1 VRVPPSLILDPNPVA
16 AVYDRRKLTTGID
29 LYIGGVEH
37 AVLHLLYAR
46 FWHKVLFDLGLV
58 SAPEPFYKLVNQGLI
73 LGEDGQKMSK
83 SRGNVVNPDD
93 ILREYGADAFR
104 LYEMFMGPLEMV
116 KPWSTRGVEG
126 GYRFLGRVWRLFVD
140 ERSEME
146 FEQSQTARADEGLAA
161 LETIQ
166 LSAAI
171 QNIAPTAAQLKA
183 LHACIK
189 KVTEDLDGLRF
200 NTAIS
205 ALMVFV
211 NEAIT
216 WETKPA
222 SVLRDFLIL
231 LQPFA
236 PHLAEELFAK
246 LTADGRAGSPLPAA
260 PAPAAASPEIP
271 GLAYQP
277 WPKYDPA
284 LLVEKTVEMPVQING
299 KLRDR
304 IVISA
309 DASAAE
315 VETAALTGEKIKLFL
330 EGKPVKKVI
339 IIPKRLVNIVI

>member
-1 VRVPPSLILDPNPVA
+1 
-16 AVYDRRKLTTGID
+16 
-29 LYIGGVEH
+29 
-37 AVLHLLYAR
+37 
-46 FWHKVLFDLGLV
+46 LGLV

-146 FEQSQTARADEGLAA
+146 FEQSQTARADDGLAA
-161 LETIQ
+161 LEKIE

-171 QNIAPTAAQLKA
+171 QDIAPTAAQLKA
-183 LHACIK
+183 LHGCIK

-211 NEAIT
+211 NEAIA

-246 LTADGRAGSPLPAA
+246 LTADGRARLRRAETQFQPGLAPGKSVPPAGPLPAA
-260 PAPAAASPEIP
+260 AQPEIP

-299 KLRDR
+299 KLRAR
-304 IVISA
+304 IVIAA
-309 DASAAE
+309 DAANAE
-315 VETAALTGEKIKLFL
+315 VESAALAAEKIKIFL
-330 EGKPVKKVI
+330 EGRPVKKVI
-339 IIPKRLVNIVI
+339 IIPKRLVNIVV